1 LVGGKL
7 EYLYY
12 ILSVVTSLVV
22 GLVIGLPPKVDINSF
37 KGNLFFPTV
46 FIALGLAAVTDFLFT
61 LNLVF
66 SILVGVV
73 SSLFSKYVDVIFP
86 GVSYGG

>member
-1 LVGGKL
+1 MVGGNVL
-7 EYLYY
+7 YLYY
-12 ILSVVTSLVV
+12 ILSVVISLVV
-22 GLVIGLPPKVDINSF
+22 GFIIGLPVEIDVNSF

-46 FIALGLAAVTDFLFT
+46 FVALGLTAVIDILFN

-66 SILVGVV
+66 TLLVGIF
-73 SSLFSKYVDVIFP
+73 SPLFSKYVDLIFP

>member
-1 LVGGKL
+1 VL
-7 EYLYY
+7 YLYY
-12 ILSVVTSLVV
+12 ILSVVISLVV
-22 GLVIGLPPKVDINSF
+22 GFIIGLPVEIDVNSF

-46 FIALGLAAVTDFLFT
+46 FVALGLTAVIDILFN

-66 SILVGVV
+66 TLLVGIF
-73 SSLFSKYVDVIFP
+73 SPLFSKYVDLIFP

>member
-1 LVGGKL
+1 MIF
-7 EYLYY
+7 YY
-12 ILSVVTSLVV
+12 ILSLAISLVV
-22 GLVIGLPPKVDINSF
+22 GFIIRLPLKIDTNSF

-46 FIALGLAAVTDFLFT
+46 FVTLGLMAIVDILFN

-66 SILVGVV
+66 SIIVGIL
-73 SSLFSKYVDVIFP
+73 SPLFSKYVDVIFP

>member
-1 LVGGKL
+1 MKL
-7 EYLYY
+7 IFYY
-12 ILSVVTSLVV
+12 ILSLAISLVV
-22 GLVIGLPPKVDINSF
+22 GFIIRLPLKIDTNSF

-46 FIALGLAAVTDFLFT
+46 FVTLGLMAIVDILFN

-66 SILVGVV
+66 SIIVGIL
-73 SSLFSKYVDVIFP
+73 SPLFSKYVDVIFP

>member
-1 LVGGKL
+1 LVGGNVL
-7 EYLYY
+7 YLYY
-12 ILSVVTSLVV
+12 ILSVVISLVV
-22 GLVIGLPPKVDINSF
+22 GFIIGLPVEIDVNSF

-46 FIALGLAAVTDFLFT
+46 FVALGLTAVIDILFN

-66 SILVGVV
+66 TLLVGIF
-73 SSLFSKYVDVIFP
+73 SPLFSKYVDLIFP

>member
-1 LVGGKL
+1 ML
-7 EYLYY
+7 YLYY
-12 ILSVVTSLVV
+12 ILSVVISLVV
-22 GLVIGLPPKVDINSF
+22 GFIIGLPVEIDVNSF

-46 FIALGLAAVTDFLFT
+46 FVALGLTAVIDILFN

-66 SILVGVV
+66 TLLVGIF
-73 SSLFSKYVDVIFP
+73 SPLFSKYVDLIFP